1 MTVGTKAG
9 DDGGPGASRSFTI
22 VNKRGLHARASARL
36 VRLVESFDV
45 KVTVAKD
52 GMTVGGTSIMGLML
66 LVAGL
71 GSTVEI
77 RAEGPDA
84 QAALAAIGA
93 LIGDKFGEGE

>member
-1 MTVGTKAG
+1 MTVGTKAD
-9 DDGGPGASRSFTI
+9 DDGSGASGSFTI

-45 KVTVAKD
+45 RVTVAKD

-66 LVAGL
+66 LVASL
-71 GSTVEI
+71 GSTVDI

-84 QAALAAIGA
+84 RAAIDAIGA
-93 LIGDKFGEGE
+93 LIDDKFGEGE